1 VFGTFLTA
9 NLNSG
14 LGKIMPGIDVGKL
27 QGMGAAAQAHGH
39 APQLPGFIKEI
50 ITDAITSVFAL
61 GIYVVAAA
69 LLVVLLIPH
78 TPLRDRSAFGAQA
91 SPKKD
96 DPDTV
101 IPAEAH
107 L

>member
-1 VFGTFLTA
+1 
-9 NLNSG
+9 
-14 LGKIMPGIDVGKL
+14 
-27 QGMGAAAQAHGH
+27 MGAARAAGAH

-50 ITDAITSVFAL
+50 IATAITDVFSM

-91 SPKKD
+91 SPKKE